1 MVGTAEVCVAESIT
15 ARSTVLFNGMTIDN
29 KYYVTGIRN
38 SLKPDV
44 QMRVS
49 IM

>member
-1 MVGTAEVCVAESIT
+1 MPKYGCVSSYS
-15 ARSTVLFNGMTIDN
+15 RFNGSIDN

-49 IM
+49 IT